1 MTNCENCPS
10 AIWDCFEFY
19 GTTKTQRI
27 VTGCKR
33 EMEPEECEEE
43 EDE

>member
-1 MTNCENCPS
+1 MTNCEDCPA

-19 GTTKTQRI
+19 GTTKTQQI
-27 VTGCKR
+27 VTGCK
-33 EMEPEECEEE
+33 EGKEPEECEEE